1 MKFFIAMMIASNILL
16 AGGFKP
22 IHKAVMYKDIDK
34 VKSMIE
40 VDGVGVQTATG
51 SGLTPLHVAIK
62 VRALDIASYL
72 LDNDANIDAAD
83 KNGYT
88 PLHLA
93 VKKKRLFLVRFLVN
107 SGANVNVKNKYG
119 ITPLHQAAY
128 SGELDIVEY
137 LVNKGADPL
146 AKNLNGSTPY
156 DLAKAKEN
164 SHITSFL
171 EYYNGE

>member
-1 MKFFIAMMIASNILL
+1 MRYVTLFFIIAQMVW

-22 IHKAVMYKDIDK
+22 IHEAIMYQKFDE
-34 VKSMIE
+34 VKTMIE
-40 VDGVGVQTATG
+40 ADGVDVMSRTG

-62 VRALDIASYL
+62 VKALDIASYL
-72 LDNDANIDAAD
+72 LDQDADIDAAD

-93 VKKKRLFLVRFLVN
+93 VKKKRIFLVRFLVGA
-107 SGANVNVKNKYG
+107 GANVNVQNKYG
-119 ITPLHQAAY
+119 ITPLHQAAF
-128 SGELDIVEY
+128 SGELGIVEY
-137 LVNKGADPL
+137 LVNHGADPL

-156 DLAKAKEN
+156 DLAKAKKN
-164 SHITSFL
+164 DHITSFL